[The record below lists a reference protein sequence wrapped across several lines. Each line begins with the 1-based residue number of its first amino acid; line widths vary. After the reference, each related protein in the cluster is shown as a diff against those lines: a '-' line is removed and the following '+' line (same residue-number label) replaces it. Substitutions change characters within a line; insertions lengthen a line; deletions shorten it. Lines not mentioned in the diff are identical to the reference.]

1 MIALPPL
8 AGADHV
14 TAAAPTPATA
24 VGAAG
29 APGTVAG
36 VTALDAAEAGPVPT
50 ALVAATVKVYAVPF
64 VNPDTVV
71 EVAGGLPD
79 TVTGVCAVTPMNGVT
94 V

>member
-14 TAAAPTPATA
+14 TVAEAFPATA
-24 VGAAG
+24 DGAEG

-36 VTALDAAEAGPVPT
+36 VTGDEADEAGPVPA
-50 ALVAATVKVYAVPF
+50 ALVADTVKVYAVPF
-64 VNPDTVV
+64 VNPNTGA

-79 TVTGVCAVTPMNGVT
+79 TVTGDCAVPPINGVT